1 VAGDTL
7 ILIDS
12 EKMKIPV
19 LAEADG
25 MVVKI
30 SVEEGAA
37 VNEGNTVAVL
47 ETEVRLNKEPL
58 TMCGRSHSIPR

>member
-1 VAGDTL
+1 VNGRRTIEFSKRLAGDTL

-12 EKMKIPV
+12 KKMEIPV
-19 LAEADG
+19 VAEADG

-47 ETEVRLNKEPL
+47 E
-58 TMCGRSHSIPR
+58 I